1 MKTNNICESIRQK
14 IEDTIITGVGGLT
27 PDIQTHLRDCQ
38 ACRAYADETAR
49 LAGLKDIRFSI
60 PTAYAVKFSPMVRA
74 EIEGQKQ
81 MQRPFAAI
89 PRFVLQG
96 AVVILVIAGVIQF
109 LNRSYDPVQY
119 VDNPSIA
126 DLTYEEF
133 YTVYGTENL
142 NRQMDFL
149 DIPDEYYY
157 SILLGN
163 ESIYTSD
170 LPFVDTYYFGNLD
183 YLTDEQLEQ
192 VASGLEQML

>member
-1 MKTNNICESIRQK
+1 
-14 IEDTIITGVGGLT
+14 
-27 PDIQTHLRDCQ
+27 
-38 ACRAYADETAR
+38 
-49 LAGLKDIRFSI
+49 
-60 PTAYAVKFSPMVRA
+60 
-74 EIEGQKQ
+74 
-81 MQRPFAAI
+81 
-89 PRFVLQG
+89 
-96 AVVILVIAGVIQF
+96 
-109 LNRSYDPVQY
+109 
-119 VDNPSIA
+119 
-126 DLTYEEF
+126 
-133 YTVYGTENL
+133 VYGTENL

>member
-109 LNRSYDPVQY
+109 LNRSYDPVQH